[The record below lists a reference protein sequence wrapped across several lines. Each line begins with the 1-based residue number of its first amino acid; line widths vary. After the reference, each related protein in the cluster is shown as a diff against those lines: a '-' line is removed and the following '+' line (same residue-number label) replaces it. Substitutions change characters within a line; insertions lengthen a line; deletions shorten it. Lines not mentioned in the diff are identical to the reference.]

1 MMRRRWGDADDDEDA
16 LPESTTVGPNDRGI
30 ITKTEYYKNP
40 KGVAMKKITKIQLV
54 KVQTKVYEITA
65 ERKQWPKFGLAGS
78 QGNRGVTVQSVDQ
91 VTFERTNLPKKE
103 EKKDTNAAKSAME
116 GRSLTDVMEEKRRQR
131 ELMRAQGLL
140 PEPEAPPTDMAAG
153 AAGAARKDG
162 VYVPPSRKAGYV
174 SDRPR
179 EADHSLR
186 VSNLSET
193 VDEGALRDLFGRFGD
208 VSRVC
213 VVYDRDTGEH
223 RGFAFVNFRSKMAAL
238 KAIEIL
244 DGYGYENMI
253 LRVEMAAP
261 REPPVAVAVC
271 LGVERICCG
280 LRCCSYS

>member
-1 MMRRRWGDADDDEDA
+1 MPTTSKQHLPCFLYQSSA
-16 LPESTTVGPNDRGI
+16 LL
-30 ITKTEYYKNP
+30 
-40 KGVAMKKITKIQLV
+40 Q
-54 KVQTKVYEITA
+54 
-65 ERKQWPKFGLAGS
+65 
-78 QGNRGVTVQSVDQ
+78 
-91 VTFERTNLPKKE
+91 
-103 EKKDTNAAKSAME
+103 E

-261 REPPVAVAVC
+261 REQ
-271 LGVERICCG
+271 R
-280 LRCCSYS
+280 